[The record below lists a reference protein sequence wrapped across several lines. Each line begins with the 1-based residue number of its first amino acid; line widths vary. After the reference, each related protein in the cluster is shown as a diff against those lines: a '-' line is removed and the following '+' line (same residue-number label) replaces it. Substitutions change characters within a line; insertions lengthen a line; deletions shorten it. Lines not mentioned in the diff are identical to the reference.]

1 MKLIQHIERLEKIEK
16 LIQHS
21 QTGTPDECAGKIG
34 ISRRQLYNYLE
45 EMRSYGVE
53 IRYSRKHQSFRFKN
67 NKRLKIHFACELI
80 DPFTKQQTYGGV
92 QLFSNATALTQE
104 TLRRVLFSSKVE

>member
-16 LIQHS
+16 LIQQS
-21 QTGTPDECAGKIG
+21 QTGTPDEFAGKIG

-45 EMRSYGVE
+45 EIRSYGVE

-67 NKRLKIHFACELI
+67 NKRLKIHFACEVI
-80 DPFTKQQTYGGV
+80 DPSAKQQTYGGF
-92 QLFSNATALTQE
+92 QLFPNTTSLYQKTFLTIIH
-104 TLRRVLFSSKVE
+104 SSKAE

>member
-16 LIQHS
+16 LIHQS
-21 QTGTPDECAGKIG
+21 QTGTPDEFAGKIG

-45 EMRSYGVE
+45 EIRSYGID
-53 IRYSRKHQSFRFKN
+53 IRYSRRHQSFLFKN

-80 DPFTKQQTYGGV
+80 DPAAKQKIHGGV
-92 QLFSNATALTQE
+92 QLFSYKTGLYPKTFLT
-104 TLRRVLFSSKVE
+104 TLHTSIAE